1 MKFDKE
7 KLDKLLSEQR
17 TNENVTELLELNK
30 RLVRKAMQKLY
41 VENNDDAY
49 SYGME
54 ALYKAI
60 LTFDISGKIQFS
72 TYAYRCIYNLIGSY
86 VIRKSKTI
94 KESTPVLSFSQP
106 TSADS
111 DLTLGDS
118 ISSDYEMERMIVG
131 EMSVKPIWYAF
142 FAELN
147 NTKSTMAKDVLLI
160 WYDSNFKMSNKDIAL
175 EANCSVAYANRILHQ
190 FRAKLKRRLQK

>member
-7 KLDKLLSEQR
+7 KLDKLLLEQR
-17 TNENVTELLELNK
+17 TEKNITELLELNEL
-30 RLVRKAMQKLY
+30 LVRKALQKLF
-41 VENNDDAY
+41 VENDEEAL
-49 SYGME
+49 SYARE

-60 LTFDISGKIQFS
+60 LTFDVTSGIQFS
-72 TYAYRCIYNLIGSY
+72 TYAYRCIYNLVGSY
-86 VIRKSKTI
+86 IRKLNSI
-94 KESTPVLSFSQP
+94 KATTPVLSFSQP
-106 TSADS
+106 TSNDS

-147 NTKSTMAKDVLLI
+147 NTQSEIAKNVLLI
-160 WYDSNFKMSNKDIAL
+160 WYDSNFKMGNSDIAA
-175 EANCSVAYANRILHQ
+175 EANCSQSYVNRILNQ
-190 FRAKLKRRLQK
+190 FRVKLKRRLAK